1 MTGGKRI
8 ILLGSTFLMTGCVS
22 DQNYHVRAI
31 ADPAAKFRY
40 AGSLI
45 AQGRAQLA
53 LGNVGLALET
63 FRKAQREQPPS
74 ADTFAG
80 IAACYAA
87 MGRYDIARANYEFA
101 LAYAPSD
108 QNLLTAL
115 ANSLDQLGENTQAA
129 QVRAE
134 AARLAAAPAPTPPAV
149 QAAQAKQAAVT
160 PLDVPRLSSVT
171 VALPSPVSKKPER
184 PTPRVTAIAA
194 KKAAPTIGAPQM
206 QAPVMKISS
215 TPLSPQKVELAASV
229 ETPMRS
235 PSRAAQ
241 APVPRAVA
249 PAVNFDKKVVS
260 SEQGRPSNSGLVANA
275 GGRVPM
281 PIELP
286 KPAATEIA
294 ASRRAVAGKATTL
307 TVVRAAEF
315 ENAAVPDRL
324 RPANSGL
331 AANAVP
337 KVSMP
342 TQLPKPQATETLAS
356 LPAATFEAATVPL
369 AKTPTVLG
377 KTAVSPASLRPSNAG
392 LPAIAA
398 SKVPISIEL
407 RKPAA
412 IETVA
417 RRAAVGV
424 KPAASG
430 RLEMAAQALAQSPA
444 PVPVSEKRPTM
455 PADRPREAI
464 IAKAEPVV
472 ESGPHLQR
480 LSLKEVALVTER
492 PAVRPTHSKQR
503 SPEAPLPVPTDVAM
517 NVSRAEPAP
526 HLASADAVSWV
537 PLKYAPLQA
546 PVQLLNAARTQS
558 LAARTRMTLLDRGWH
573 KVRIG
578 NALRVRRHSLVLYAS
593 ARWGVARRL
602 AAYFGCKA
610 VKSAKVRNVVVLLG
624 RDAAMLRRSSTRA

>member
-8 ILLGSTFLMTGCVS
+8 ILLGSTLLMTGCIT

-31 ADPAAKFRY
+31 ADPEAKFRY

-45 AQGRAQLA
+45 AQGRAELA

-108 QNLLTAL
+108 RNLLTAL
-115 ANSLDQLGENTQAA
+115 ANSLDQLGQSAQAA
-129 QVRAE
+129 EVRTE
-134 AARLAAAPAPTPPAV
+134 AARLAAAPAPTAV
-149 QAAQAKQAAVT
+149 PTQAPQPRQAAVT
-160 PLDVPRLSSVT
+160 PLGVPRLSSVT
-171 VALPSPVSKKPER
+171 VALPSPVSKK
-184 PTPRVTAIAA
+184 
-194 KKAAPTIGAPQM
+194 
-206 QAPVMKISS
+206 
-215 TPLSPQKVELAASV
+215 VE
-229 ETPMRS
+229 RS
-235 PSRAAQ
+235 PSRATAEKAVPSIGPLQVQAPVVQISSKSLPPKRVERAASIEAPTRSPTRVAQ

-249 PAVNFDKKVVS
+249 ATANVS
-260 SEQGRPSNSGLVANA
+260 SDQN
-275 GGRVPM
+275 
-281 PIELP
+281 
-286 KPAATEIA
+286 
-294 ASRRAVAGKATTL
+294 
-307 TVVRAAEF
+307 
-315 ENAAVPDRL
+315 RL
-324 RPANSGL
+324 SNSGL

-337 KVSMP
+337 KIPV
-342 TQLPKPQATETLAS
+342 
-356 LPAATFEAATVPL
+356 
-369 AKTPTVLG
+369 
-377 KTAVSPASLRPSNAG
+377 
-392 LPAIAA
+392 
-398 SKVPISIEL
+398 SIEL

-412 IETVA
+412 TEAVA
-417 RRAAVGV
+417 RRTVAAAEPATVPLAVTPTLLAKAAVSPVPVRLVNLGLAANAAPRIPVSIELRKPAATAVAGQPAVTV
-424 KPAASG
+424 KPATLPLAARPTVLEKAAVKPATVFVAG
-430 RLEMAAQALAQSPA
+430 RSPLFAGPLEMAARPKEQSPA
-444 PVPVSEKRPTM
+444 PVPVNQKRPTM

-464 IAKAEPVV
+464 IARAEPDV

-480 LSLKEVALVTER
+480 LSVREVALVTEQA
-492 PAVRPTHSKQR
+492 AVRPARSKPR
-503 SPEAPLPVPTDVAM
+503 PPETPLPTPTDVAM

-526 HLASADAVSWV
+526 RLASADAVSWV

-558 LAARTRMTLLDRGWH
+558 LAARTRVTLLDRGWH

-578 NALRVRRHSLVLYAS
+578 NALRARRHSLVLYAS

-610 VKSAKVRNVVVLLG
+610 VKSDKVRNVVVLLG
-624 RDAAMLRRSSTRA
+624 RDAAMLRRGSTRA